1 MKTLMIYVTSKDY
14 GYTLCKVEQ
23 TSLKSLTEL
32 AYEVGFYDGIQL
44 PVQAL
49 LAIVPCK
56 PYISGS

>member
-1 MKTLMIYVTSKDY
+1 MIYVTGKDY

-23 TSLKSLTEL
+23 TSLKSLIEP
-32 AYEVGFYDGIQL
+32 AYDAGFYDRIQL

-56 PYISGS
+56 PYISGP